1 MKTPTINPEGYNR
14 SRVHDATGFKNIA
27 GGVVIQHGTGDDNVH
42 FQNGAALVDLL
53 MVNRVTPEKMQ
64 NTFFTDSDHNINFHN
79 NGRFLYRQLSKK
91 LFEEK
96 QREGDS
102 RGGHQ
107 WSKRGGKM
115 ERRFSA

>member
-1 MKTPTINPEGYNR
+1 
-14 SRVHDATGFKNIA
+14 
-27 GGVVIQHGTGDDNVH
+27 
-42 FQNGAALVDLL
+42 
-53 MVNRVTPEKMQ
+53 
-64 NTFFTDSDHNINFHN
+64 
-79 NGRFLYRQLSKK
+79 LYRQLSKK